1 MTLLNKILT
10 EIAKKNLNLETLETR
25 GSDDLDFH
33 DTAVW
38 AIKNALRDAF
48 IAGMTAEK
56 IETL

>member
-48 IAGMTAEK
+48 IAGMTAK
-56 IETL
+56 K